1 MEERRKN
8 VKGITLIALVVTV
21 VVLLI
26 LASISIST
34 IMGENGLIAKAREAE
49 EQHVISEI
57 KEKFQIDMI
66 QTELNSNNI
75 EETLMEILSGSNGLG
90 IKGIYSIL
98 ITPTDSEIGIE
109 INCIMEDNNKL
120 YRCTIIL
127 NENETSIENINRI
140 KKVEQI
146 SQPILLKSTDKEKFE
161 NEVSILSEE
170 NAFNVVMFSYI
181 QKILYKETKYNIIT
195 NENLI
200 KQQYKIIIKEEEEF
214 NDDKKWKDVF
224 VAEKSA
230 YAIDDKGQLWKWECE
245 KSGQSINSVE
255 PTNLSLTNDIQMDS
269 FMDSNSPVIK
279 DVNGKTYILLSSGR
293 FKDVIICLEE
303 MFSLSNKEVGKVKKV
318 IDSKKGEEYY
328 VLDENGDIWYLGN
341 EIKKI
346 TEDLQ
351 TNFKNIEYLTY
362 RRILALDDN
371 GKVWEAN
378 MNIQD
383 SRVINKVSILE
394 NQGIKLI
401 TECIN
406 LNKNF
411 VVTEDNQLII
421 YDFKNQTITNLN
433 QNNSIL
439 NEIGI
444 KEIKSQY
451 LFGTNGK
458 IYFLEDEKVEDL
470 NSKGLCDGRQIIQV
484 NGHTYLDEENGI
496 WLWADNILYK
506 ESDKLKGKTLT
517 KQHGCNNVVMIIDSK
532 GYLYKYGY
540 YYYVD

>member
-90 IKGIYSIL
+90 IYSIL
-98 ITPTDSEIGIE
+98 ITPTDS
-109 INCIMEDNNKL
+109 
-120 YRCTIIL
+120 
-127 NENETSIENINRI
+127 
-140 KKVEQI
+140 
-146 SQPILLKSTDKEKFE
+146 
-161 NEVSILSEE
+161 
-170 NAFNVVMFSYI
+170 
-181 QKILYKETKYNIIT
+181 
-195 NENLI
+195 
-200 KQQYKIIIKEEEEF
+200 
-214 NDDKKWKDVF
+214 
-224 VAEKSA
+224 
-230 YAIDDKGQLWKWECE
+230 
-245 KSGQSINSVE
+245 
-255 PTNLSLTNDIQMDS
+255 
-269 FMDSNSPVIK
+269 
-279 DVNGKTYILLSSGR
+279 
-293 FKDVIICLEE
+293 
-303 MFSLSNKEVGKVKKV
+303 
-318 IDSKKGEEYY
+318 
-328 VLDENGDIWYLGN
+328 
-341 EIKKI
+341 
-346 TEDLQ
+346 
-351 TNFKNIEYLTY
+351 
-362 RRILALDDN
+362 
-371 GKVWEAN
+371 
-378 MNIQD
+378 
-383 SRVINKVSILE
+383 
-394 NQGIKLI
+394 
-401 TECIN
+401 
-406 LNKNF
+406 
-411 VVTEDNQLII
+411 
-421 YDFKNQTITNLN
+421 
-433 QNNSIL
+433 
-439 NEIGI
+439 EIGI